1 MKKSILAALI
11 SGTISISAMAAPPA
25 GEGIVNFKGTI
36 VEAACSVDPSFT
48 NQTVDLGQTA
58 AAKLVKG
65 GTSRP
70 APFTIKLVDCETGG
84 KTKKA
89 HIAFTG
95 NMDKEVEN
103 GLAILGQAKGAA
115 IQITGLDGKPV
126 KLDGSKTNVTIQ
138 EGDNSLQFSAY
149 LKGYPTAAVGRD
161 DGGPVGPEGK
171 AIVAGEFTSLV
182 NFTMSYE

>member
-25 GEGIVNFKGTI
+25 GEGVVNFKGTI

-70 APFTIKLVDCETGG
+70 VPFTIKLVDCETGG
-84 KTKKA
+84 KIKKA
-89 HIAFTG
+89 NIAFTG
-95 NMDKEVEN
+95 NIDKKVEN

-126 KLDGSKTNVTIQ
+126 KLDGSKTNVNIQ
-138 EGDNSLQFSAY
+138 DGDNSLQFSAY

-161 DGGPVGPEGK
+161 DGPGPTPTGK